1 MGGWAFFFFAAAIV
15 TGASLLISD
24 LVRRQHELDYMIKL
38 RNSDMYRDFY
48 PMIQYVRRHHLDRV
62 QIEKTRIFFYGL
74 NPPGVLDCFVLADWN
89 YKPLTDRQMRALTLV
104 LAEDIDPLQEKEW
117 YRLKQFKIERP
128 NGRKDVAYRYI
139 ITYKYKAQLL
149 SARNRVRLY

>member
-48 PMIQYVRRHHLDRV
+48 PIIQSVRKRDLDRV
-62 QIEKTRIFFYGL
+62 MIEKNRILFYGV
-74 NPPGVLDCFVLADWN
+74 NPPGVLECFVLGEWN
-89 YKPLTDRQMRALTLV
+89 YQPLTDRQIRALTLL
-104 LAEDIDPLQEKEW
+104 LAEDIDPLKEKEW
-117 YRLKQFKIERP
+117 YRLKQYKSERA
-128 NGRKDVAYRYI
+128 NGKKDLAYRYT
-139 ITYKYKAQLL
+139 ITHKYKAQLL
-149 SARNRVRLY
+149 AARSRVRLY